1 MPRPLSDDARH
12 RMLDATRAVIAD
24 VGPGGLTI
32 DEVARRS
39 GVAKTTIYRH
49 FPNATALVLAA
60 LADVPASVVP
70 PDMGNLEDD
79 LRAIIEQFL
88 AIAADGTVRSMMIHA
103 LSASADDPELDRLH
117 QQLRQG
123 RQHPIHRALERAQ
136 QRGEIVPAM
145 NLDLVA
151 SVIDGPFIARRLVAD
166 QPITTQETHAMLD
179 LILNGITTTATISDT
194 SAPTLTSR
202 TINTPIGPL
211 TLFAS
216 ATGLRAITHDH
227 VPDERR
233 RVGIGNEAIRAGASP
248 ILDLTECQITEYFDG
263 ARLDFDLPLD
273 PQGTEF
279 QQSVW
284 TTLRTIPSGTTR
296 TYREQATALG
306 RPSAVRAVA
315 SADGKNPLALVVP
328 CHRVIGSSGSLT
340 GYAWGV
346 DTKRWLLRHEGVAV

>member
-1 MPRPLSDDARH
+1 
-12 RMLDATRAVIAD
+12 MLDATRAVIAD
-24 VGPGGLTI
+24 VGPSGLTI
-32 DEVARRS
+32 DEIARRS

-60 LADVPASVVP
+60 LANVPASVVT
-70 PDMGNLEDD
+70 PDTGNLKDD
-79 LRAIIEQFL
+79 LHAIIEQFL

-123 RQHPIHRALERAQ
+123 RQHPIHIALERAQ
-136 QRGEIVPAM
+136 QRGEIADAAD
-145 NLDLVA
+145 LDLVA

-166 QPITTQETHAMLD
+166 QPFTTQETHTMLD
-179 LILNGITTTATISDT
+179 LILNGITTAATTSDATT
-194 SAPTLTSR
+194 SDATAPTLTSR

-216 ATGLRAITHDH
+216 TTGLRAITHDQT
-227 VPDERR
+227 PDERR
-233 RVGIGNEAIRAGASP
+233 RVGISTDAARAGDSP
-248 ILDLTECQITEYFDG
+248 ILDLTERQINEYFAG
-263 ARLDFDLPLD
+263 ERLDFDLPLD

-284 TTLRTIPSGTTR
+284 NSLRTIPSGATR
-296 TYREQATALG
+296 TYSEQATQLG

>member
-1 MPRPLSDDARH
+1 
-12 RMLDATRAVIAD
+12 MLDATRALIAD

-60 LADVPASVVP
+60 LADVPASVAP
-70 PDMGNLEDD
+70 PDTGNLNDD
-79 LRAIIEQFL
+79 LHAIIEQFL
-88 AIAADGTVRSMMIHA
+88 TIAADGTVRSMMIHA

-123 RQHPIHRALERAQ
+123 RQHPIRRALERAQ
-136 QRGEIVPAM
+136 QRGEIAATS

-151 SVIDGPFIARRLVAD
+151 SVIEGPFIARRLVAD
-166 QPITTQETHAMLD
+166 QPVTTQETHTMLD
-179 LILNGITTTATISDT
+179 LILNGITTTATT
-194 SAPTLTSR
+194 NNAPAPSLTSR
-202 TINTPIGPL
+202 TVNTPIGPL

-227 VPDERR
+227 IPDERR
-233 RVGIGNEAIRAGASP
+233 RVGIDLESAQAGSSP
-248 ILDLTECQITEYFDG
+248 ILDLTERQITEYFDG
-263 ARLDFDLPLD
+263 VRLDFDLPLD
-273 PQGTEF
+273 PEGTEF
-279 QQSVW
+279 QRSVW
-284 TTLRTIPSGTTR
+284 STLRTIPSGSTR

-346 DTKRWLLRHEGVAV
+346 ETKRWLLRHEGVAV